1 MTINQHDNELI
12 DSDNAQAWHQHN
24 ELLRRQREEETPT
37 IDAREAIERL
47 NQAAAVLDVLNPKIQ
62 KLRKDLIALRNE
74 LEQQNK
80 RLAEELLNTA
90 RENGL
95 L

>member
-80 RLAEELLNTA
+80 HLAEEFLDAA